1 MTKAIDVSQK
11 AFRAWEST
19 PLEQRA
25 EIFIRA
31 AELIRGKYRYDML
44 AATILGQA
52 KTVFQAEIDAICEL
66 SDFYAY
72 DAQWALVSGKHQR
85 FHLIFQSETLYLF
98 SKNIVIVTD
107 VMCTAHT
114 LVFNLIWAILRLR
127 RHIPSMGAKFS
138 MKEST

>member
-1 MTKAIDVSQK
+1 LTKAIDVSQK
-11 AFRAWEST
+11 VFRAWEST

-52 KTVFQAEIDAICEL
+52 KTVHQAEIDAVCEL

-72 DAQWALVSGKHQR
+72 DVQWALVSD
-85 FHLIFQSETLYLF
+85 LI
-98 SKNIVIVTD
+98 
-107 VMCTAHT
+107 
-114 LVFNLIWAILRLR
+114 
-127 RHIPSMGAKFS
+127 KFV
-138 MKEST
+138 EVY